1 MGKKDSEIQVLVD
14 EIEQDYENSLK
25 GKLPHV
31 KVIIPADLNKERIVE
46 IYKKLTLSNGDVIQR
61 SI

>member
-1 MGKKDSEIQVLVD
+1 MGEKDSEIQLLVD
-14 EIEQDYENSLK
+14 EIEQDYESSLK
-25 GKLPHV
+25 GKLPQV
-31 KVIIPADLNKERIVE
+31 KVIIPADLNKERIAE